1 MPVQNTETCAEK
13 VDAQKTQ
20 AKPSLSL
27 DKTIEAVAQK
37 RKVKALKDHKKAKA
51 SAARQKSQAHV
62 QRVLAGKEKFDAV
75 DSSDSDFV
83 LDEKVKAKKK

>member
-20 AKPSLSL
+20 AKPSISL

-37 RKVKALKDHKKAKA
+37 RKVKALRDHKKAKA
-51 SAARQKSQAHV
+51 SAAS
-62 QRVLAGKEKFDAV
+62 
-75 DSSDSDFV
+75 
-83 LDEKVKAKKK
+83 